1 MDEHSIDK
9 FARALVVRIF
19 NSQVPYTQL
28 FPPSFLPLS
37 TVPPIS
43 LRSFLCTQ
51 ATFSG
56 TLQSLS
62 PRPPSSSAFLIPPLC
77 VCVCVV
83 GLCSTDAA
91 GQPWQGRP
99 PLLRAGWAVGGGYG
113 RGAGRLDAGVWLRLS
128 YHKLVMIFILWLALL
143 SWLAAVARHC
153 MHCYS
158 TACACVG
165 IACCCCCHCCCLFAC
180 RCCRHC

>member
-1 MDEHSIDK
+1 M
-9 FARALVVRIF
+9 VRIF

-43 LRSFLCTQ
+43 LRSFLYTQ

-77 VCVCVV
+77 VCVCVLLV
-83 GLCSTDAA
+83 FVQQTQLVSLGKGARLFSVLAGLWA
-91 GQPWQGRP
+91 GAMDGELGDLMQ
-99 PLLRAGWAVGGGYG
+99 VCGY
-113 RGAGRLDAGVWLRLS
+113 V
-128 YHKLVMIFILWLALL
+128 
-143 SWLAAVARHC
+143 
-153 MHCYS
+153 
-158 TACACVG
+158 
-165 IACCCCCHCCCLFAC
+165 
-180 RCCRHC
+180 